1 MAAGLRASDR
11 RVGGRCRSEVHRG
24 RICVILR
31 CRPGCLSRNLEVARE
46 GDEEA
51 EMLYLWGPGLE
62 TEVSYRRAELGKA
75 AGARTHWRR
84 RVRQAVAAA
93 GRDRPRPW

>member
-1 MAAGLRASDR
+1 
-11 RVGGRCRSEVHRG
+11 
-24 RICVILR
+24 
-31 CRPGCLSRNLEVARE
+31 
-46 GDEEA
+46 
-51 EMLYLWGPGLE
+51 MLYLWGPGLE